1 MDRNTSAF
9 FSGSQLKD
17 IPRSTFTRRFKHT
30 TTANAGVLVPF
41 YVDLDILPGMTIA
54 QNTSVLARMSTPKF
68 PTIDNAYIDTY
79 YFKIEYPQVWEHWNA
94 FNGENETGAWT
105 QAPVYQIPK
114 FTTDATHKAG
124 LHDAITYMG
133 AARYNS
139 TCTPFSKLGVRA
151 YIRCW
156 NYFFRS
162 EALQAP
168 ITMYKGDGN
177 TLLDGTI
184 ITGQGLLPVNKFFDY
199 FTSALPEPQKS
210 TSPVS
215 IPLGTTA
222 PVFGDTHGLKI
233 YDGTNI
239 VSMSIVGATPNRLGG
254 NSVSSTK
261 NPGTA
266 VDTAYQS
273 DAQKVVGVPTL
284 AQLGGN
290 ISTARSG
297 LVADLTNAVAAT
309 INAQRLAWAM
319 QRVYEADST
328 FGTRYWQ
335 ETVQRFGVT
344 TDAGRHLIPSYLGGT
359 RTPVNIETAIM
370 TNETTSTPLGT
381 TGAFSVTADQNH
393 DFTTS
398 FDAHSILLGCFCIRT
413 DHTYQQGQEVQW
425 RRTDRFDFFQPEF
438 SHIGNQPIWASEIFT
453 DGTSNDNT
461 VFGYKEA
468 WAEYKY
474 KPNRVSGMILSDY
487 TSSLDYLTY
496 ADDYATLP
504 VLSDAWLR
512 ETKDN
517 LDRTLAVQSSVT
529 DQFIIDLYIEQ
540 EVRAPM
546 PLHCYPGLVDHF

>member
-1 MDRNTSAF
+1 MDRNTEAF
-9 FSGSQLKD
+9 FTGAQLKD
-17 IPRSTFTRRFKHT
+17 VPRSTFTRRFKHT

-41 YVDLDILPGMTIA
+41 YCDLDILPGMTIS
-54 QNTSVLARMSTPKF
+54 QNTSVLARMNTPKF
-68 PTIDNAYIDTY
+68 PTMDNAYIDTY
-79 YFKIEYPQVWEHWNA
+79 YITMDIPQVWEHWQA

-105 QAPVYQIPK
+105 QAPTYTIPK

-139 TCTPFSKLGVRA
+139 QCQPFSKLGVRA
-151 YIRCW
+151 YIRAW
-156 NYFFRS
+156 NYLFRS

-184 ITGQGLLPVNKFFDY
+184 ITGQALLPVNKFFDY
-199 FTSALPEPQKS
+199 FTSLLPEPQKAVS
-210 TSPVS
+210 AVS

-222 PVFGDTHGLKI
+222 PVKGNGMALGLTN
-233 YDGTNI
+233 GTNNYG
-239 VSMSIVGATPNRLGG
+239 IVGASSDGLGV
-254 NSVSSTK
+254 NSASYGLNPVATGAGTFTSSS
-261 NPGTA
+261 GMRF
-266 VDTAYQS
+266 
-273 DAQKVVGVPTL
+273 GVTTDP
-284 AQLGGN
+284 AK
-290 ISTARSG
+290 SG
-297 LVADLTNAVAAT
+297 MIADLSQAVGAT

-319 QRVYEADST
+319 QRVFEADAT

-335 ETVQRFGVT
+335 ETVQRFGVIANT
-344 TDAGRHLIPSYLGGT
+344 NHLLPEYIGGK
-359 RTPVNIETAIM
+359 RCPINIETAIM
-370 TNETTSTPLGT
+370 TNETASTALGT

-393 DFTTS
+393 DFTKS
-398 FDAHSILLGCFCIRT
+398 FDSHSILLGCFCIRT
-413 DHTYQQGQEVQW
+413 DHTYQQGQERQW
-425 RRTDRFDFFQPEF
+425 TRSERFDFFQPEF
-438 SHIGNQPIWASEIFT
+438 SHIGNQPVYTGEIFT
-453 DGTSNDNT
+453 NGTSNDLT

-487 TSSLDYLTY
+487 AQSLDYLTY
-496 ADDYATLP
+496 ADDYATAP

-517 LDRTLAVQSSVT
+517 LDRTLAVQSST
-529 DQFIIDLYIEQ
+529 ADQFTIDIYIEQ